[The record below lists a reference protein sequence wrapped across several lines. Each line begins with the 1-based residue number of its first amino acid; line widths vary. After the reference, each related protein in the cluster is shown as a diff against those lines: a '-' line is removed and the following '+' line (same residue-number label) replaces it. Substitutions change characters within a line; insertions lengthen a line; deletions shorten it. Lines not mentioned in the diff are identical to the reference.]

1 MNGRFWAATLAGLVL
16 ANLIDWLFA
25 GVLFHDR
32 YQAHPEVWRVKGANP
47 RALIGA
53 QAMTLPT
60 VVGLI
65 AVMIWTGQVSL
76 AGSLILA
83 VFIWAIAAAP
93 PIIANALYIALNAA
107 RRPWTGRDSTRAR
120 LPHSLQGRVGYWR
133 GGVA

>member
-32 YQAHPEVWRVKGANP
+32 YQAHPEIWRVKGANP

-93 PIIANALYIALNAA
+93 PIIANALYIKIDPLVTLSHTIGWLVKLAA
-107 RRPWTGRDSTRAR
+107 VGACASFILRP
-120 LPHSLQGRVGYWR
+120 
-133 GGVA
+133 

>member
-1 MNGRFWAATLAGLVL
+1 MDWRLGAAIVAGLVVASL
-16 ANLIDWLFA
+16 VDWLFA
-25 GVLFHDR
+25 GILFHDR
-32 YQAHPEVWRVKGANP
+32 YGAYPEVWRVKGANP

-93 PIIANALYIALNAA
+93 PIIANALFIKIDPLVAASHTAGWLVKLALVGACA
-107 RRPWTGRDSTRAR
+107 SLILR
-120 LPHSLQGRVGYWR
+120 L
-133 GGVA
+133 